1 MNTLVKYVVTDP
13 CYILNND
20 TWDECCKFLDDS
32 PKAFNEAVSKALTD
46 LTGFPAYVCD
56 TGFGDWNNKI
66 YGSYIIHKEFCA
78 DSGMVC
84 VCRLTSEIEN
94 HFAKEYSDIY
104 SRSAAVFEGSEDI
117 NVDFDISDPSWTVV
131 KIHDNQ
137 TGNFIETMSA
147 DDFYSENEDFDDE
160 DDNYFDEEED
170 Y

>member
-1 MNTLVKYVVTDP
+1 MNTLIKYVVTDP

-46 LTGFPAYVCD
+46 LTGFPAFACD

-84 VCRLTSEIEN
+84 VCRIPVW
-94 HFAKEYSDIY
+94 FAF
-104 SRSAAVFEGSEDI
+104 VG
-117 NVDFDISDPSWTVV
+117 
-131 KIHDNQ
+131 
-137 TGNFIETMSA
+137 
-147 DDFYSENEDFDDE
+147 
-160 DDNYFDEEED
+160 
-170 Y
+170 

>member
-56 TGFGDWNNKI
+56 TGFGDWN
-66 YGSYIIHKEFCA
+66 

-147 DDFYSENEDFDDE
+147 DDFYAELEDFDDE

>member
-13 CYILNND
+13 CYILDNK

-32 PKAFNEAVSKALTD
+32 PKAFNEAISKALTD
-46 LTGFPAYVCD
+46 LSGFPAFACD

-66 YGSYIIHKEFCA
+66 YGSYILHKEFCA

-84 VCRLTSEIEN
+84 VCRLTDEIEK
-94 HFAKEYSDIY
+94 HFTKEYSDIY

-117 NVDFDISDPSWTVV
+117 NVDFDVSDSSWTVV
-131 KIHDNQ
+131 KIHDNK

-147 DDFYSENEDFDDE
+147 DDFYAENDDFDDDYFFDDE
-160 DDNYFDEEED
+160 DEE

>member
-13 CYILNND
+13 CYILDNK

-66 YGSYIIHKEFCA
+66 YGSYIIYKEFCA

-104 SRSAAVFEGSEDI
+104 SRSAAVFEGSDDI
-117 NVDFDISDPSWTVV
+117 NIDFDISDPSWTVV

-137 TGNFIETMSA
+137 TGNFIETMNA
-147 DDFYSENEDFDDE
+147 DDFYAENEDFDDE

>member
-1 MNTLVKYVVTDP
+1 MSLLVKYVITDP

-78 DSGMVC
+78 DSGK
-84 VCRLTSEIEN
+84 RLKIS
-94 HFAKEYSDIY
+94 SDI
-104 SRSAAVFEGSEDI
+104 VFKL
-117 NVDFDISDPSWTVV
+117 F
-131 KIHDNQ
+131 
-137 TGNFIETMSA
+137 FIFFS
-147 DDFYSENEDFDDE
+147 SL
-160 DDNYFDEEED
+160 
-170 Y
+170 